1 MVSKICLIIDV
12 NDDNKFMPAAIY
24 QPPVKIYKQ
33 DTYMYILFITY
44 LRFFSEGIYAN
55 TISSINRHIG
65 RALLILDLYRTE
77 QKEKFNLI
85 SLC

>member
-24 QPPVKIYKQ
+24 KQ

-44 LRFFSEGIYAN
+44 LRFFCDGIYAN

>member
-1 MVSKICLIIDV
+1 MMNLTMNCIHFEWPYATWIHSSIRRQS
-12 NDDNKFMPAAIY
+12 A
-24 QPPVKIYKQ
+24 Q

>member
-44 LRFFSEGIYAN
+44 LRFFLREFMQIQLVRL
-55 TISSINRHIG
+55 TDISG
-65 RALLILDLYRTE
+65 VLY
-77 QKEKFNLI
+77 
-85 SLC
+85 